1 MLGKKVKVNLFGQ
14 LSDELYSGYFT
25 SDSGENIKAYVI
37 SKKPMDYTSGGQV
50 IAVLTLQNTKEQ
62 RVVVVPDREIYYEPQ
77 ILDILKAVS
86 NLKIES
92 INCLYEKS
100 CGALIFYRNKQGVR
114 VLLVKNHN
122 GRYWSFP
129 KGHMELNETEK
140 ETAVREIKEE
150 TNLDVKII
158 DGFREV
164 SDYCPFGNIK
174 KRVVFFLAQAFTDDV
189 VDQAEEIDSHIW
201 VDIQQARKN
210 CTYENDLRVIDK
222 AELLINQSK

>member
-1 MLGKKVKVNLFGQ
+1 MKILLMNMVKIYNKETGEVLVLDKVKKYGWEGLTFPGGKV
-14 LSDELYSGYFT
+14 ELTESFE
-25 SDSGENIKAYVI
+25 DSVI
-37 SKKPMDYTSGGQV
+37 
-50 IAVLTLQNTKEQ
+50 
-62 RVVVVPDREIYYEPQ
+62 RE
-77 ILDILKAVS
+77 A
-86 NLKIES
+86 
-92 INCLYEKS
+92 
-100 CGALIFYRNKQGVR
+100 
-114 VLLVKNHN
+114 
-122 GRYWSFP
+122 
-129 KGHMELNETEK
+129 
-140 ETAVREIKEE
+140 KEE

-189 VDQAEEIDSHIW
+189 VDQPEEIDSHIW